1 MSKDKA
7 FKILTQQRDW
17 STENREGGKTLLR
30 TKTRP
35 HHPSQVPGEA
45 EKEHCC
51 PTVDRQEEEKFD
63 YGVKFCMY
71 TDMLQPLFLVQVQ
84 PSLAMARVQTAIGA

>member
-63 YGVKFCMY
+63 NGIRKNRYQHLGSY
-71 TDMLQPLFLVQVQ
+71 RTELNEPHT
-84 PSLAMARVQTAIGA
+84 LAH